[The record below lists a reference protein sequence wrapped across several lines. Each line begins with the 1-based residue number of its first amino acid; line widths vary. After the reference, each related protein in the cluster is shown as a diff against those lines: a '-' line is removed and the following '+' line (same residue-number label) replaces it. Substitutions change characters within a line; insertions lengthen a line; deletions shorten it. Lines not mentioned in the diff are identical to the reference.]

1 MQQHTYAIMF
11 EEESKHWWYVGRR
24 RILEQF
30 VRDAL
35 PSTGASPR
43 ILDVGCGTGANL
55 ELLTRH
61 GAAQGLDASAQAL
74 AFCRDR
80 GLTRVCRGVLE
91 SLPYRDASFQLVT
104 ALDVIEHLDDDLSAL
119 REMHRVLAPG
129 GRALVFVP
137 AFMFLWGRQDEVSE
151 HRRRYRLPQLLAR
164 AREAGFEVE
173 RATYANFALF
183 APIWAARRVIRT
195 LGLKPPSENSVNIDA
210 LNGVLGQLFGAERW
224 WLKRRS
230 FPFGVSIIAVL
241 RRAPAA

>member
-1 MQQHTYAIMF
+1 MQHHTYAIMF

-30 VRDAL
+30 VGDAL
-35 PSTGASPR
+35 PSAAAAPR

-55 ELLTRH
+55 EMLTRH
-61 GAAQGLDASAQAL
+61 GEAQGLDASAQAL
-74 AFCRDR
+74 AFCKDR
-80 GLTRVCRGVLE
+80 GLRRVCRGVLE
-91 SLPYRDASFQLVT
+91 SLPYRDASFHLVT

-119 REMHRVLAPG
+119 REMHRVLIPG
-129 GRALVFVP
+129 GKALVFVP

-151 HRRRYRLPQLLAR
+151 HRRRYRLPQLLSR

-224 WLKRRS
+224 WLKRRR

-241 RRAPAA
+241 RRVAPA